1 MMLIIA
7 FLLIIG
13 VVLIAIGIMR
23 IASGKDQHQQHDD
36 GGRIE
41 VVYRVPSSRDRRNRK

>member
-13 VVLIAIGIMR
+13 VVLIAIGIIR
-23 IASGKDQHQQHDD
+23 IASGEDKPQQRDE
-36 GGRIE
+36 GSSVE